1 MMRLISAQ
9 LPGHDEGAAALA
21 EKWNAETKND
31 KVQVDA
37 AVAAPNLKSELLAA
51 WRTAKAGDDQAFVE
65 EYGSKDPVAV
75 QKFSDINAEAYWDDT
90 AGKGAL
96 ADAKKGLYQAVA
108 AAVVQYQTERA
119 RVFPIMTAKRFNYV
133 FAGKKI
139 TNIPDLTRRT
149 HSVGALGRA
158 GAMSAAGDAATL
170 KRGLELI
177 AARSGGAIT
186 YDAIK
191 ADPTAIA
198 EAGTLKMPAL
208 RDILRK
214 GEMAP
219 AAMANPSN
227 KLSDYATW
235 FTPGAVTPT
244 PGGEA
249 GYTQLMVL
257 GALQPDWYPDGTI
270 LVEVNNAAPGA
281 LLEARKPTAFDGLLS
296 ALWVAR
302 NQPGETYGVTGGGAE
317 EYLMTGPT
325 WSMVTQS
332 SAQVPS
338 EANLQDIVAASER
351 VKARFGQR
359 QHGVNPR
366 DPTGVNPRDP
376 TKPAMTDTTST
387 GEELLRGNAQPM
399 GGFAQGTYQQVIG
412 ATKAHAQ
419 SSGAAAPGG
428 VMAPGG
434 GGAPP
439 RAP

>member
-1 MMRLISAQ
+1 MVRMISGAS
-9 LPGHDEGAAALA
+9 PGNDEGAMALA
-21 EKWNAETKND
+21 DKWLGENKND
-31 KVQVDA
+31 KVQVEA
-37 AVAAPNLKSELLAA
+37 AVAAPNLKTELIKA
-51 WRTAKAGDDQAFVE
+51 WRTAKVGNDQAFVE
-65 EYGSKDPVAV
+65 EYGSKDPVAI
-75 QKFSDINAEAYWDDT
+75 QKFADINAEAYWDDT

-108 AAVVQYQTERA
+108 EAIVQFQTERG
-119 RVFPIMTAKRFNYV
+119 RVFPIMTAKRFPYV

-139 TNIPDLTRRT
+139 THIPELTRRT
-149 HSVGALGRA
+149 HSVSSLGRG
-158 GAMSAAGDAATL
+158 GAMSAAGEAATL

-177 AARSGGAIT
+177 AAKSGGAVT

-191 ADPTAIA
+191 ADPSAIT
-198 EAGTLKMPAL
+198 EAGTIKMQSL

-214 GEMAP
+214 AEMTP
-219 AAMANPSN
+219 AAMANPGN

-302 NQPGETYGVTGGGAE
+302 NQAGETYGVTGGGAQ

-332 SAQVPS
+332 SAQIPS

-351 VKARFGQR
+351 IKARFGQR
-359 QHGVNPR
+359 QHNGTPGAPGSR
-366 DPTGVNPRDP
+366 D
-376 TKPAMTDTTST
+376 MTDTTST
-387 GEELLRGNAQPM
+387 GEELMRGNAQPL
-399 GGFAQGTYQQVIG
+399 GGFAQGTYNQVIG
-412 ATKAHAQ
+412 ATKAQAQ
-419 SSGAAAPGG
+419 GTGAAAPGG
-428 VMAPGG
+428 VMAPGA
-434 GGAPP
+434 GGAGGARPAP